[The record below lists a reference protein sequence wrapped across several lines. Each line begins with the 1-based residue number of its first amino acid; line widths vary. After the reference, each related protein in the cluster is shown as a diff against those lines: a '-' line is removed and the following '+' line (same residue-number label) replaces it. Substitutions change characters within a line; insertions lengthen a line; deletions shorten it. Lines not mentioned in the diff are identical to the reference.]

1 MSLADTQIPLRDL
14 VAPARRGDA
23 GATES
28 LMAGVHQLALRY
40 ARARLGRHS
49 ATADS
54 SADVAQEVCV
64 AVLTALPRYVDKG
77 FPFEAFVYRIASNK
91 VADAQRGVLR
101 GATPTSDVPEQTDLA
116 PNPEER
122 AMMSAEAERLD
133 ALLDHL
139 NPQQREIITLRV
151 AVGLSADE
159 TAAALGMKA
168 GAVRVAQHRA
178 LAKLRALA
186 ARQEPR

>member
-1 MSLADTQIPLRDL
+1 M
-14 VAPARRGDA
+14 
-23 GATES
+23 
-28 LMAGVHQLALRY
+28 
-40 ARARLGRHS
+40 
-49 ATADS
+49 
-54 SADVAQEVCV
+54 

-101 GATPTSDVPEQTDLA
+101 GATPTAEVPEQTDLA

-122 AMMSAEAERLD
+122 AMMSDEAARLAD
-133 ALLDHL
+133 LLDEL

-159 TAAALGMKA
+159 TAAALGMKP

-178 LAKLRALA
+178 LAKLRAIA
-186 ARQEPR
+186 AKQDPR